1 MNLDT
6 LVPTS
11 YHSPN
16 LKYWVVDGVINDLN
30 IVLGLPGTYIVWL
43 NNYEYSNRLQLK
55 PDSIPVGSV
64 SIVSSLEDK

>member
-1 MNLDT
+1 M
-6 LVPTS
+6 
-11 YHSPN
+11 
-16 LKYWVVDGVINDLN
+16 DGVINDLN
-30 IVLGLPGTYIVWL
+30 IVLELPGTYIVWL